1 VQISDDTTTAI
12 GWAGE
17 VGHTGITLHSPHEW
31 VDFKLIESKPTGEGY
46 GNIFTT
52 AAQMAAFQGGELAL
66 TDAQLDGPM
75 REVFASLDTIPDH
88 RLTLGEL
95 RAAQRSRGKLGEL
108 SRLIIRYP
116 SEWKADPASW
126 DAWDK
131 NVPPTARAAWQSE
144 KARIAKLVWW
154 DAVAGKVEGFPV
166 DSFVFHVH
174 PVALVGNFMRFAA
187 TRLSEKGIWFIYRQ
201 EVRAGKSNRL
211 HWPGRASGVTLGP
224 GYDMKERSAA
234 SIRADMMAIG
244 LSESIATSL
253 SKGSGLTETQ
263 AQKFAQDNSDLLSLN
278 QQQEFALLHHI
289 VPHYEEKVRNSI
301 EIDLAQH
308 EFDALTCFAYNAAGR
323 WDSVTRL
330 VNEGDVPAVTA
341 KIREGVKS
349 NGKTM
354 LGLVLRR
361 EDEVNLFVHARYEFQ
376 GSKID
381 FK

>member
-66 TDAQLDGPM
+66 TDAQLDGSM

-131 NVPPTARAAWQSE
+131 NVPRSARPAWQSE

-154 DAVAGKVEGFPV
+154 DAVAGRVEGFPV
-166 DSFVFHVH
+166 DPFVFHIH
-174 PVALVGNFMRFAA
+174 PVAVVGNFMRFSA
-187 TRLSEKGIWFIYRQ
+187 TRLSEKGMWFIYKQ
-201 EVRAGKSNRL
+201 ESTPGTSEKL
-211 HWPGRASGVTLGP
+211 HWPGWASGVTLGP
-224 GYDMKERSAA
+224 GYDMKERSTSSIKRDMVAIGIKESTAIAISAA
-234 SIRADMMAIG
+234 SG
-244 LSESIATSL
+244 LGGSEALKFAKDNSALII
-253 SKGSGLTETQ
+253 LTE
-263 AQKFAQDNSDLLSLN
+263 A
-278 QQQEFALLHHI
+278 QEFALLRHV
-289 VPHYEEKVRNSI
+289 VPGYENMVKTAIHV
-301 EIDLAQH
+301 DLDQN
-308 EFDALTCFAYNAAGR
+308 EFDAITSYAYNPG
-323 WDSVTRL
+323 DSW
-330 VNEGDVPAVTA
+330 A
-341 KIREGVKS
+341 KVVSFINDGKIEEAMAIIRKNIYSG
-349 NGKTM
+349 GKIAT
-354 LGLVLRR
+354 GLVKRR
-361 EDEVNLFVHARYEFQ
+361 EDETKLFLHGVYEYH
-376 GSKID
+376 GAPIS
-381 FK
+381 

>member
-1 VQISDDTTTAI
+1 PTAFALDETGKRWWRVQISDDTTTAI

-31 VDFKLIESKPTGEGY
+31 VDFKLVESKPTGEGY

-174 PVALVGNFMRFAA
+174 PVALAANFNVLEYEEFLYLAMTLYGEARGQNYTSKVAVA
-187 TRLSEKGIWFIYRQ
+187 WIIR
-201 EVRAGKSNRL
+201 NRL
-211 HWPGRASGVTLGP
+211 
-224 GYDMKERSAA
+224 E
-234 SIRADMMAIG
+234 
-244 LSESIATSL
+244 
-253 SKGSGLTETQ
+253 
-263 AQKFAQDNSDLLSLN
+263 
-278 QQQEFALLHHI
+278 
-289 VPHYEEKVRNSI
+289 
-301 EIDLAQH
+301 
-308 EFDALTCFAYNAAGR
+308 AGR
-323 WDSVTRL
+323 WGDTYKSV
-330 VNEGDVPAVTA
+330 VTA
-341 KIREGVKS
+341 EYQFTCW
-349 NGKTM
+349 N
-354 LGLVLRR
+354 
-361 EDEVNLFVHARYEFQ
+361 E
-376 GSKID
+376 KID
-381 FK
+381 PDNYKAIHSPTGDAWKDCRKAAMQVMTAPDSDNIFPGATNYYSPRSQAALHEVKPSVYPSVPPFAVQEKRIPNPPGVSDEDYRFYRP